1 MFAKL
6 FSSWLVASLTGLGLA
21 AHWPLAACAQETLA
35 APGRLQ
41 EVPAGSAGS
50 VRLTL
55 EEAKQQALAKSKLL
69 NLATLNIEAKG
80 YAIQAA
86 RADYFPKIT
95 ATALYF
101 HFNEDLGTVLS
112 TPGRT
117 ISGPLGRPLV
127 TFPATTAAFAVLNQD
142 TSFVHVGAVQ
152 PLTDVFK
159 VRQGVKIAQ
168 ADQHIAEAEW
178 QKGVREL
185 ASDVEQLYWG
195 LLAVRKLEAGALD
208 GLRQSEELAK
218 TKTLDARLALAEA
231 RQGLQQV
238 TKQAADLQEQLN
250 GLLGLPLCTKLELVE
265 PPVPKVTFT
274 CADEVIGLALAA
286 SPEVAEAQHTI
297 AKADAAVAAGKL
309 DYMPSIGL
317 TGGYVNQTAAD
328 YIQPNIGYVGVAGT
342 WTLFNGGKRRD
353 IIMERKSMVAMA
365 HLKLQQAEDEVRQK
379 AVKAYRE
386 IGESQ
391 EALQMAQEMVVLR
404 REAEKKAANVADAMA
419 AAKARMTAE
428 VEAVKA
434 DLAYRVAYVQVM
446 NLTGRQ

>member
-21 AHWPLAACAQETLA
+21 AFCPLATCAQETLA
-35 APGRLQ
+35 APGKLQ
-41 EVPAGSAGS
+41 EVPAGS

-55 EEAKQQALAKSKLL
+55 EEAKHQALAKSKLL
-69 NLATLNIEAKG
+69 NLAVVNIEAKG

-86 RADYFPKIT
+86 RADYFPKVS
-95 ATALYF
+95 ANALYF
-101 HFNEDLGTVLS
+101 HFNDELGTVLS
-112 TPGRT
+112 AGGRT
-117 ISGPLGRPLV
+117 VSGPLGRPLV
-127 TFPATTAAFAVLNQD
+127 TFPATSASFAVLNQD
-142 TSFVHVGAVQ
+142 SSFVQVGVVQ

-159 VRQGVKIAQ
+159 IRQGVKIAQ
-168 ADQHIAEAEW
+168 ADQHIAEAQW
-178 QKGVREL
+178 QKGIREL
-185 ASDVEQLYWG
+185 ASGVEQLYWG

-208 GLRQSEELAK
+208 GVRQSEELAK

-238 TKQAADLQEQLN
+238 SKQGIDLQEQLN
-250 GLLGLPLCTKLELVE
+250 GLLDLPLCTKLELVE
-265 PPVPKVTFT
+265 PPAPVLNFA
-274 CADEVIGLALAA
+274 CADEVIALALAA

-342 WTLFNGGKRRD
+342 WTIFNGGKRRD

-365 HLKLQQAEDEVRQK
+365 HLKLQQTEDEVRQK

-391 EALQMAQEMVVLR
+391 EALQMALEMVVLR
-404 REAEKKAANVADAMA
+404 REAEKKAANVADAMT

-434 DLAYRVAYVQVM
+434 DLAYRIAYLQVM